1 MRTPPPLN
9 SLATPAASA
18 SDPAAPRY
26 AIIVAGGS
34 GTRMGADRPKQFLAL
49 LGEPVLL
56 HTLRRF
62 MEASLRVEQC
72 VVVLPAEQF
81 GTWQQ
86 LCAEHSVTIPH
97 AVVAGGETRWAS
109 VRNGLAH
116 LSEQIAGIVAVH
128 DGVRPLVSAMVIEQT
143 YAAAVQHGAAVAA
156 VAPKD
161 SVRGLAQQGSY
172 ALDRARLRLVQTP
185 QCFELNLLR
194 RAYQLPELST
204 FTDDASVVED
214 LQPIYLVPGDYRNL
228 KITTPEDLIVAE
240 ALLRAELG
248 NG

>member
-1 MRTPPPLN
+1 MNEPKPL
-9 SLATPAASA
+9 SAQAPAT
-18 SDPAAPRY
+18 PRY
-26 AIIVAGGS
+26 AILVAGGT
-34 GTRMGADRPKQFLAL
+34 GTRMGADRPKQFLNL

-62 MEASLRVEQC
+62 ADAALRVQHC

-81 GTWQQ
+81 DTWQQ
-86 LCAEHSVTIPH
+86 LCTEHSVTIPH
-97 AVVAGGETRWAS
+97 VVVAGGITRWAS

-116 LSEQIAGIVAVH
+116 LAHEATGIVAVH
-128 DGVRPLVSAMVIEQT
+128 DGVRPLVSAAVIENT
-143 YAAAVQHGAAVAA
+143 YVAAAERGAAVAA

-172 ALDRARLRLVQTP
+172 ALDRSRLRLVQTP
-185 QCFELNLLR
+185 QCFELHLLR
-194 RAYQLPELST
+194 RAYQLPELHT

-214 LQPIYLVPGDYRNL
+214 LQPIYMVPGDYRNL

-240 ALLRAELG
+240 ALLLAERSAV
-248 NG
+248 